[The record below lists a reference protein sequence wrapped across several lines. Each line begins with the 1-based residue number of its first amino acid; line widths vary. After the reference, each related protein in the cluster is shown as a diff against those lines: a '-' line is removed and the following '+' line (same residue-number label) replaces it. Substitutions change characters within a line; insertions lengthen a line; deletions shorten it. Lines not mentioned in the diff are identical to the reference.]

1 MFRLLDRYLIREIVP
16 YVLLGLMLL
25 TAIIFA
31 QEASRFSEL
40 LVVASRN
47 GLPMETLWRVMSA
60 LIPGIYVFTLPISLL
75 IGTLVGLGRLSG
87 DSEIVALGASGT
99 SRLRMLVP
107 VLGLSLVI
115 AVVMVY
121 ITFNLLPRSIHNLT
135 DLKANQSL
143 VFQGLNAEIKPRVF
157 EESIPQKVLYIEDI
171 DRANNLWHNI
181 FLVDLGDGRGQMKI
195 LTATSGSLRQG
206 ERSEMPE
213 LHLQHVAVHQTDT
226 GQPELQDKL
235 ESQNPLPE
243 PPSGTV
249 APRAPTSTGE
259 AASEEKQRDREKRRG
274 NGDQPPPYTVARSDE
289 WAWGMEVS
297 EEKKNEAAGI
307 DREARQVEEME
318 WGNLIAHKPADSDA
332 REWLAEVHKR
342 LALPAACLVFG
353 LLGVGFGITNVRTGR
368 SFGLLLGLAITI
380 VYYLL
385 ALWGQHAALAGTLPV
400 WLGIWLA
407 NILLAALGV
416 GVIAAQRRP
425 GWDPFA
431 ALSSLRHAWPA
442 RGGEENGRTGEAG
455 TERRG
460 EGRVGEGVE
469 EQRGRGAEVR
479 PLSPLPVRASAP
491 ERLTPSHPDSHS
503 PVLPFS
509 SSPRRSFFSLR
520 RRQLLDRLVLSDLA
534 RFFFFILGGFSVLI
548 LIITLFQLLDY
559 ITRNNIN
566 FAIVANYLLFLLPW
580 IVNSVAPMAALV
592 SVMVTFGI
600 LHKTSQVV
608 ALKAS
613 GLSIFRLAAPALLAS
628 IILSAFV
635 FVNQDY
641 ILPFTNRRQNNL
653 RYLIRKGQEPPQTFY
668 QTTNKWIFG
677 TDSRIFNYA
686 YFTPTS
692 NTFARLNVL
701 DLSREPF
708 GIKRR
713 LYARRA
719 WWDNSSQ
726 EWVLEKGWERRFEA
740 DQPVAFEPFEQRR
753 IALAEHPEY
762 FKKETVGSSSMT
774 LAELR
779 RAITDLSRSGFDVLD
794 LRIALQGKIAFP
806 LTCLVMVM
814 VGLPFSFS
822 VGKRGALYG
831 VAIGMAIGLTYWGLT
846 GVFEQMGRY
855 EVLPPMLAA
864 WGPNLLF
871 GAGGLYLFLTSRT

>member
-16 YVLLGLMLL
+16 YVLIGLMLL

-60 LIPGIYVFTLPISLL
+60 LVPGIYVFTLPISLL

-87 DSEIVALGASGT
+87 DSEIVALKASGT
-99 SRLRMLVP
+99 SRLRMLAP
-107 VLGLSLVI
+107 VLGLSLII
-115 AVVMVY
+115 ATVMVY
-121 ITFNLLPRSIHNLT
+121 ITFNLLPRSIRNLT

-143 VFQGLNAEIKPRVF
+143 VFQGLNSEIKPRVF
-157 EESIPQKVLYIEDI
+157 EESIPQKVIYIEDI
-171 DRANNLWHNI
+171 DRANSLWRNI
-181 FLVDLGDGRGQMKI
+181 FLVDLGSGAGQMKI
-195 LTATSGSLRQG
+195 VTATSGSLRQG
-206 ERSEMPE
+206 ERSESPE
-213 LHLQHVAVHQTDT
+213 LHLQRGALHQTDT
-226 GQPELQDKL
+226 GQPERKDQS
-235 ESQNPLPE
+235 ESQNQLPE
-243 PPSGTV
+243 SVSGTS
-249 APRAPTSTGE
+249 PI
-259 AASEEKQRDREKRRG
+259 AASPTPVDPQSSQEKQKDKEKRRG
-274 NGDQPPPYTVARSDE
+274 TSDQPPPYTAARFDE
-289 WAWGMEVS
+289 MTIGLEVS
-297 EEKKNEAAGI
+297 EEKKNDATGI
-307 DREARQVEEME
+307 DREAHQVEEME
-318 WGNLIAHKPADSDA
+318 WGDLIGYVPADSDA
-332 REWLAEVHKR
+332 REWRAEIHKR

-407 NILLAALGV
+407 NIVLAALGV
-416 GVIAAQRRP
+416 AVIVAQRRP
-425 GWDPFA
+425 GWDPLA

-442 RGGEENGRTGEAG
+442 SRGEGETG
-455 TERRG
+455 RRG
-460 EGRVGEGVE
+460 EGEKGRQGEGATAASP
-469 EQRGRGAEVR
+469 RLLSPSPLR
-479 PLSPLPVRASAP
+479 PLSPSPLLPLAPVR
-491 ERLTPSHPDSHS
+491 
-503 PVLPFS
+503 
-509 SSPRRSFFSLR
+509 RRSFYNVR
-520 RRQLLDRLVLSDLA
+520 MPQLIDRLVLSDLT
-534 RFFFFILGGFSVLI
+534 RFFLFILGGLSALI

-559 ITRNNIN
+559 ITRNNIDP
-566 FAIVANYLLFLLPW
+566 AIVANYLLFLLPW

-592 SVMVTFGI
+592 AVMVTYGI

-613 GLSIFRLAAPALLAS
+613 GQSIFRLAAPALVAS
-628 IILSAFV
+628 ILLSVFV

-677 TDSRIFNYA
+677 TESRIFNYA
-686 YFTPTS
+686 YFTPAS

-701 DLSREPF
+701 DLSKEPF

-719 WWDNSSQ
+719 WWDASNE
-726 EWVLEKGWERRFEA
+726 EWVLEKGWERRFEG
-740 DQPVAFEPFEQRR
+740 DHPIAFEPFEQRR
-753 IALAEHPEY
+753 VALAEHPDY

-779 RAITDLSRSGFDVLD
+779 RAITDLSHSGFDVLD
-794 LRIALQGKIAFP
+794 LRIALQSKIAFP

-831 VAIGMAIGLTYWGLT
+831 VAIGIGIGLAYWGMT
-846 GVFEQMGRY
+846 GLFEQMGRY
-855 EVLPPMLAA
+855 EMLPPMLAA

>member
-16 YVLLGLMLL
+16 YVLLGLLLL

-47 GLPMETLWRVMSA
+47 GLPMVTLWRVMSA
-60 LIPGIYVFTLPISLL
+60 LIPGILVFTLPISLL

-99 SRLRMLVP
+99 SRLRMLAS
-107 VLGLSLVI
+107 VLVLSIMI
-115 AVVMVY
+115 AAIMLY
-121 ITFNLLPRSIHNLT
+121 ITFNLLPQSIHNLT

-171 DRANNLWHNI
+171 DRANNVWHNI
-181 FLVDLGDGRGQMKI
+181 FLVDLGNGPSQMKI

-213 LHLQHVAVHQTDT
+213 LHLQRVALHQTDT
-226 GQPELQDKL
+226 GPRERQDQAEEQK
-235 ESQNPLPE
+235 QLPE
-243 PPSGTV
+243 PTSATSPAPAGPGDQTPSQ
-249 APRAPTSTGE
+249 
-259 AASEEKQRDREKRRG
+259 EKQREKKRVT
-274 NGDQPPPYTVARSDE
+274 GDAQPPYTVARSDD
-289 WAWGMEVS
+289 WVYGMEVS
-297 EEKKNEAAGI
+297 EEKKNDSTGI
-307 DREARQVEEME
+307 DQEAREIDEMQ
-318 WGNLIAHKPADSDA
+318 WGDLIRYAPADNDA
-332 REWLAEVHKR
+332 REWRAEIHKR
-342 LALPAACLVFG
+342 LALPAACLVFA
-353 LLGVGFGITNVRTGR
+353 LLGVGFGIANVRIGR

-385 ALWGQHAALAGTLPV
+385 ALWGQHAALSGIVPV

-416 GVIAAQRRP
+416 TVIVAQRRP
-425 GWDPFA
+425 GWEP
-431 ALSSLRHAWPA
+431 LSVLSRLRHAWPSVKSLTLTDK
-442 RGGEENGRTGEAG
+442 RGPKLREQSIAG
-455 TERRG
+455 TGKQERVSPSRRPAAPRPRSR
-460 EGRVGEGVE
+460 RV
-469 EQRGRGAEVR
+469 
-479 PLSPLPVRASAP
+479 LSALRLP
-491 ERLTPSHPDSHS
+491 
-503 PVLPFS
+503 
-509 SSPRRSFFSLR
+509 
-520 RRQLLDRLVLSDLA
+520 QLLDRLVLSDLA
-534 RFFFFILGGFSVLI
+534 RFFLFILGGFSALI

-559 ITRNNIN
+559 ITRNNIDW
-566 FAIVANYLLFLLPW
+566 AIVANYLLFLLPW
-580 IVNSVAPMAALV
+580 IVNSVAPIAALV
-592 SVMVTFGI
+592 AVMITFGI
-600 LHKTSQVV
+600 LHKTSQIV

-613 GLSIFRLAAPALLAS
+613 GQSIFRLAAPALAAS
-628 IILSAFV
+628 ILLSGFV

-677 TDSRIFNYA
+677 TESRIFNYA
-686 YFTPTS
+686 YFTPTT

-708 GIKRR
+708 SIKRR

-719 WWDNSSQ
+719 WWDASTQ
-726 EWVLEKGWERRFEA
+726 EWVLEKGWERRFE
-740 DQPVAFEPFEQRR
+740 DDHPTSFEAFEQRR
-753 IALAEHPEY
+753 VALAEHPEY

-779 RAITDLSRSGFDVLD
+779 RAINDLSHSGVDVLD
-794 LRIALQGKIAFP
+794 LRIALQSKIAFP
-806 LTCLVMVM
+806 LTCLVMVI

-831 VAIGMAIGLTYWGLT
+831 VAIGIGIGLAYWGLT
-846 GVFEQMGRY
+846 GLFEQMGRY
-855 EVLPPMLAA
+855 EMLPPLLAA

>member
-1 MFRLLDRYLIREIVP
+1 MFRLLDRYLIREVVP
-16 YVLLGLMLL
+16 YVLLGLLLL

-47 GLPMETLWRVMSA
+47 GLPMVTLWRVMSA
-60 LIPGIYVFTLPISLL
+60 LIPGILVFTLPISLL

-99 SRLRMLVP
+99 SRARMLMP
-107 VLGLSLVI
+107 VLLLS
-115 AVVMVY
+115 AVFGAAMVY
-121 ITFNLLPRSIHNLT
+121 ITFTLLPRSIRNLT

-171 DRANNLWHNI
+171 DRAKNLWHNI
-181 FLVDLGDGRGQMKI
+181 FLVDLGNGPGQMKI
-195 LTATSGSLRQG
+195 LTATSGALQQG

-213 LHLQHVAVHQTDT
+213 LHLQRVALHQIDT
-226 GQPELQDKL
+226 GQTDGTDQPG
-235 ESQNPLPE
+235 SQNQLSE
-243 PPSGTV
+243 PDSNAFSPQPS
-249 APRAPTSTGE
+249 STEQQGPGD
-259 AASEEKQRDREKRRG
+259 KQKDKKKSGDR
-274 NGDQPPPYTVARSDE
+274 PPPYTVARSDE
-289 WAWGMEVS
+289 WVYGFEVS
-297 EEKKNEAAGI
+297 EEKNSEATGI
-307 DREARQVEEME
+307 AREARQVEEMP
-318 WGNLIAHKPADSDA
+318 WGDLTAYVPAAGDE
-332 REWLAEVHKR
+332 REWRAEIHKR
-342 LALPAACLVFG
+342 LALPAACLVFA
-353 LLGVGFGITNVRTGR
+353 LIGVSFGITNVRTGR

-385 ALWGQHAALAGTLPV
+385 ALWGQHAAIAGTLPV

-407 NILLAALGV
+407 NLTLAAFGIA
-416 GVIAAQRRP
+416 VIMAQRQP
-425 GWDPFA
+425 GWDPLSV
-431 ALSSLRHAWPA
+431 LSSLRHAFPSRENQESPQKDNRAEEPQAKVVNA
-442 RGGEENGRTGEAG
+442 RSDSSTSIRTKALPRQSSGR
-455 TERRG
+455 R
-460 EGRVGEGVE
+460 
-469 EQRGRGAEVR
+469 
-479 PLSPLPVRASAP
+479 
-491 ERLTPSHPDSHS
+491 
-503 PVLPFS
+503 PFS
-509 SSPRRSFFSLR
+509 IRVP
-520 RRQLLDRLVLSDLA
+520 QLMDRLVLSDLT
-534 RFFFFILGGFSVLI
+534 RFFIFIVGGFSALI

-559 ITRNNIN
+559 ITRNNTDW
-566 FAIVANYLLFLLPW
+566 AVVVNYLVFLLPW

-592 SVMVTFGI
+592 AVMITFGI

-613 GLSIFRLAAPALLAS
+613 GQSIFRLGAPALAAS
-628 IILSAFV
+628 ILLSGFV

-686 YFTPTS
+686 YFTPTTNS
-692 NTFARLNVL
+692 FARLNVL
-701 DLSREPF
+701 DLSRNPF
-708 GIKRR
+708 GITRR

-719 WWDNSSQ
+719 WWDSTTEQ
-726 EWVLEKGWERRFEA
+726 WVLEKGWERRFEA
-740 DQPVAFEPFEQRR
+740 DHPISYEAFAERR
-753 IALAEHPEY
+753 FSLAEHPEY

-774 LAELR
+774 LSELR
-779 RAITDLSRSGFDVLD
+779 RAIADLSHSGFDVLD
-794 LRIALQGKIAFP
+794 LRIALQSKIAFP
-806 LTCLVMVM
+806 LTCMVMVM

-831 VAIGMAIGLTYWGLT
+831 VAIGIAIGLSYWGLT
-846 GVFEQMGRY
+846 GLFEQMGRY
-855 EVLPPMLAA
+855 EILPPMLSA

>member
-16 YVLLGLMLL
+16 YVLIGLMLL

-60 LIPGIYVFTLPISLL
+60 LVPGIYVFTLPISLL

-87 DSEIVALGASGT
+87 DSEIVALKASGT

-107 VLGLSLVI
+107 VLGLSLII
-115 AVVMVY
+115 ATVMVY
-121 ITFNLLPRSIHNLT
+121 ITFNLLPRSIRNLT

-143 VFQGLNAEIKPRVF
+143 VFQGLNSEIKPRVF
-157 EESIPQKVLYIEDI
+157 EESIPQKVIYIEDI
-171 DRANNLWHNI
+171 DRANSLWRNI
-181 FLVDLGDGRGQMKI
+181 FLVDLGSGAGQMKI
-195 LTATSGSLRQG
+195 VTATSGSLRQG
-206 ERSEMPE
+206 ERSDVPEM
-213 LHLQHVAVHQTDT
+213 HLQRGAVHQTDT
-226 GQPELQDKL
+226 GQPERKDQL
-235 ESQNPLPE
+235 ESQNQLPE
-243 PPSGTV
+243 PVPGTLPV
-249 APRAPTSTGE
+249 AASPTSTDPQP
-259 AASEEKQRDREKRRG
+259 SQEKQRDKEKKRG
-274 NGDQPPPYTVARSDE
+274 NGDQPPSYTAARFDE
-289 WAWGMEVS
+289 MTIGLEVS
-297 EEKKNEAAGI
+297 EEKKNDATGI
-307 DREARQVEEME
+307 DREAHQVEEME
-318 WGNLIAHKPADSDA
+318 WSALIGYAPADSDA
-332 REWLAEVHKR
+332 REWRAEIHKR

-400 WLGIWLA
+400 GLGIWLA
-407 NILLAALGV
+407 NIVLAALGV
-416 GVIAAQRRP
+416 AVIVAQRRP
-425 GWDPFA
+425 GWDPLA

-442 RGGEENGRTGEAG
+442 SRGEGETG
-455 TERRG
+455 RRG
-460 EGRVGEGVE
+460 EGEKGKQGEGATAASP
-469 EQRGRGAEVR
+469 RL
-479 PLSPLPVRASAP
+479 PLSPSPRLPV
-491 ERLTPSHPDSHS
+491 S
-503 PVLPFS
+503 P
-509 SSPRRSFFSLR
+509 SPRRSFYTVR
-520 RRQLLDRLVLSDLA
+520 MPQLIDRLVLSDLT
-534 RFFFFILGGFSVLI
+534 RFFLFILGGFSALI

-559 ITRNNIN
+559 ITRNNIDP
-566 FAIVANYLLFLLPW
+566 AIVANYLLFLLPW

-592 SVMVTFGI
+592 AVMVTYGI

-613 GLSIFRLAAPALLAS
+613 GQSIFRLAAPALVAS
-628 IILSAFV
+628 ILLSVFV

-677 TDSRIFNYA
+677 TESRIFNYA
-686 YFTPTS
+686 YFTPAS

-701 DLSREPF
+701 DLSKEPF

-719 WWDNSSQ
+719 WWDPSNE
-726 EWVLEKGWERRFEA
+726 EWVLEKGWERRFEG
-740 DQPVAFEPFEQRR
+740 DQPIAFEPFEQRR
-753 IALAEHPEY
+753 VALAEHPDY

-779 RAITDLSRSGFDVLD
+779 RAITDLSHSGFDVLD
-794 LRIALQGKIAFP
+794 LRIALQSKIAFP

-831 VAIGMAIGLTYWGLT
+831 VAIGIGIGLAYWGMT
-846 GVFEQMGRY
+846 GLFEQMGRY
-855 EVLPPMLAA
+855 EMLPPMLAA

>member
-60 LIPGIYVFTLPISLL
+60 LVPGIYVFTIPISLL

-87 DSEIVALGASGT
+87 DSEIVALKASGT
-99 SRLRMLVP
+99 SRLRMLAP
-107 VLGLSLVI
+107 VLALSLII
-115 AVVMVY
+115 ATVMMY
-121 ITFNLLPRSIHNLT
+121 ITFNLLPRSIRNLT

-143 VFQGLNAEIKPRVF
+143 VFQGLNSEIKPRVF
-157 EESIPQKVLYIEDI
+157 EESIPQKVIYIEDI
-171 DRANNLWHNI
+171 DRANSLWRNI
-181 FLVDLGDGRGQMKI
+181 FLVDLGNGTGQMKI
-195 LTATSGSLRQG
+195 VTATSGSLRQG
-206 ERSEMPE
+206 ERSDVPEM
-213 LHLQHVAVHQTDT
+213 HLQRGAVHQTDT
-226 GQPELQDKL
+226 GQPERKDQI
-235 ESQNPLPE
+235 ESQNQLPE
-243 PPSGTV
+243 PVSGTPPI
-249 APRAPTSTGE
+249 AASPTS
-259 AASEEKQRDREKRRG
+259 ADPQSPQEKQKEREKRRAT
-274 NGDQPPPYTVARSDE
+274 GDQPPPYTAARFDE
-289 WAWGMEVS
+289 MTIGLEVT
-297 EEKKNEAAGI
+297 EEKKNDATGI
-307 DREARQVEEME
+307 DREANQVEEME
-318 WGNLIAHKPADSDA
+318 WGDLIGYTPADSDA
-332 REWLAEVHKR
+332 REWRAEIHKR

-407 NILLAALGV
+407 NIVLATV
-416 GVIAAQRRP
+416 GVAVITAQRRP
-425 GWDPFA
+425 GWDPLA
-431 ALSSLRHAWPA
+431 ALSSLRHAWPS
-442 RGGEENGRTGEAG
+442 
-455 TERRG
+455 RG
-460 EGRVGEGVE
+460 EGNPARRGDKEIGRQGEGATAASPRLPV
-469 EQRGRGAEVR
+469 ALLPPR
-479 PLSPLPVRASAP
+479 PLSPSR
-491 ERLTPSHPDSHS
+491 
-503 PVLPFS
+503 
-509 SSPRRSFFSLR
+509 RRSFYSLR
-520 RRQLLDRLVLSDLA
+520 MPQLIDRLVLSDLT
-534 RFFFFILGGFSVLI
+534 RFFLFILGGFSALI

-559 ITRNNIN
+559 ITRNNIDP
-566 FAIVANYLLFLLPW
+566 AIVANYLLFLLPW
-580 IVNSVAPMAALV
+580 IVNSVSPMAALV
-592 SVMVTFGI
+592 AVMVTYGI

-613 GLSIFRLAAPALLAS
+613 GQSVFRLAAPALVAS
-628 IILSAFV
+628 ILLSVFV

-641 ILPFTNRRQNNL
+641 ILPFTNRKQNNL

-677 TDSRIFNYA
+677 TESRIFNYA
-686 YFTPTS
+686 YFTPAS

-701 DLSREPF
+701 DLSKEPF

-719 WWDNSSQ
+719 WWDSSIQ
-726 EWVLEKGWERRFEA
+726 EWVLEKGWERRFEG

-753 IALAEHPEY
+753 VALTEHPDY

-779 RAITDLSRSGFDVLD
+779 RAITDLSHSGFDVLD
-794 LRIALQGKIAFP
+794 LRIALQNKIAFP

-831 VAIGMAIGLTYWGLT
+831 VAIGIGIGLAYWGMT
-846 GVFEQMGRY
+846 GLFEQMGRY
-855 EVLPPMLAA
+855 EMLPPMLAA

-871 GAGGLYLFLTSRT
+871 GAGGLYLFLTART

>member
-1 MFRLLDRYLIREIVP
+1 MLDSNPMFRLLDRYLVREIVP

-47 GLPMETLWRVMSA
+47 GLPMETLGRVMSA
-60 LIPGIYVFTLPISLL
+60 LVPGILVFTLPISLL

-87 DSEIVALGASGT
+87 DSEIVALGAGGT
-99 SRLRMLVP
+99 SRLRMLAP
-107 VLGLSLVI
+107 VLGLSLII
-115 AVVMVY
+115 AIVMVY
-121 ITFNLLPRSIHNLT
+121 ITFNLLPRSIHLLT

-143 VFQGLNAEIKPRVF
+143 IFQSLNAEIKPRVF
-157 EESIPQKVLYIEDI
+157 EESIPQRVIYIEDI
-171 DRANNLWHNI
+171 DRANSLWRNI
-181 FLVDLGDGRGQMKI
+181 FLVDLGNGSGPMKI
-195 LTATSGSLRQG
+195 VTATSGSLQQG

-213 LHLQHVAVHQTDT
+213 LHLQRGTVHQTDT
-226 GQPELQDKL
+226 GRQDQS
-235 ESQNPLPE
+235 ESQNPASE
-243 PPSGTV
+243 QDSEISRGGS
-249 APRAPTSTGE
+249 STGTE
-259 AASEEKQRDREKRRG
+259 AQPSEKQLDKEKKK
-274 NGDQPPPYTVARSDE
+274 NGPPPYTAARFDEMTVAL
-289 WAWGMEVS
+289 EVS
-297 EEKKNEAAGI
+297 EEKRNGATGI
-307 DREARQVEEME
+307 EREAGQVEEME
-318 WGNLIAHKPADSDA
+318 WANLISHTPAEGDF
-332 REWLAEVHKR
+332 RKWLAEVHKR
-342 LALPAACLVFG
+342 VALPAACLVFG

-380 VYYLL
+380 IFYLL
-385 ALWGQHAALAGTLPV
+385 ALWGQHAAIAGTLPV

-407 NILLAALGV
+407 NIVLTLLGV
-416 GVIAAQRRP
+416 STIVAQRRP
-425 GWDPFA
+425 GWDPLSV
-431 ALSSLRHAWPA
+431 LSSLRHAWPA
-442 RGGEENGRTGEAG
+442 RMRGGEGERGRGGEGDTG
-455 TERRG
+455 RRG
-460 EGRVGEGVE
+460 EGETGRLNDAGVGSSPS
-469 EQRGRGAEVR
+469 R
-479 PLSPLPVRASAP
+479 PLAPSPSLPLAP
-491 ERLTPSHPDSHS
+491 SPS
-503 PVLPFS
+503 LPLAP
-509 SSPRRSFFSLR
+509 SPRRSLFSAGR
-520 RRQLLDRLVLSDLA
+520 PQLLDRLVLSDLM
-534 RFFFFILGGFSVLI
+534 RFFLFILGGFSALI

-559 ITRNNIN
+559 ITRNNIDW
-566 FAIVANYLLFLLPW
+566 AIVANYLLFLLPW

-592 SVMVTFGI
+592 AVMITFGI

-613 GLSIFRLAAPALLAS
+613 GQSIFRLAAPALLAS
-628 IILSAFV
+628 LLLSAFV

-677 TDSRIFNYA
+677 TESRIFNYA
-686 YFTPTS
+686 YFTPTN

-719 WWDNSSQ
+719 WWDSTSQ
-726 EWVLEKGWERRFEA
+726 EWVLEKGWERLFEG
-740 DQPVAFEPFEQRR
+740 DRPTGFESFDQRR
-753 IALAEHPEY
+753 VALAEHPEY
-762 FKKETVGSSSMT
+762 FKKESVGSSSMT

-779 RAITDLSRSGFDVLD
+779 RAINDLSRSGFDVLD
-794 LRIALQGKIAFP
+794 LRIALQSKIAFP

-831 VAIGMAIGLTYWGLT
+831 VAIGMAIGLAYWGLT

>member
-1 MFRLLDRYLIREIVP
+1 MFRLLDRYLIREVVP
-16 YVLLGLMLL
+16 YVLLGLLLL

-60 LIPGIYVFTLPISLL
+60 LVPGILVFTLPISLL

-99 SRLRMLVP
+99 SRARMLMP
-107 VLGLSLVI
+107 VLLLSALFGV
-115 AVVMVY
+115 AMVY
-121 ITFNLLPRSIHNLT
+121 ITFTFLPRSIRVLT

-171 DRANNLWHNI
+171 DRAQNLWHNI
-181 FLVDLGDGRGQMKI
+181 FLVDLGNGAGQMKI
-195 LTATSGSLRQG
+195 LTATSGALQQG

-213 LHLQHVAVHQTDT
+213 LHLQRVALHQTDT
-226 GQPELQDKL
+226 GQADGTDQLL
-235 ESQNPLPE
+235 TQNSPPE
-243 PPSGTV
+243 PVSGSGGPSVSADQQVPGD
-249 APRAPTSTGE
+249 
-259 AASEEKQRDREKRRG
+259 KQKDKDKKKNNSG
-274 NGDQPPPYTVARSDE
+274 QTPPYTVARSDE
-289 WAWGMEVS
+289 WVYGFEVS
-297 EEKKNEAAGI
+297 EEKNAEASGI
-307 DREARQVEEME
+307 DREAHEVEEMP
-318 WGNLIAHKPADSDA
+318 WGDLTAYTPAA
-332 REWLAEVHKR
+332 GEEREWRAEIHKR
-342 LALPAACLVFG
+342 LALPAACLVFA
-353 LLGVGFGITNVRTGR
+353 LIGVGFGITNVRTGR

-385 ALWGQHAALAGTLPV
+385 ALWGQHAAIAGTLPV

-407 NILLAALGV
+407 NLALAALGIA
-416 GVIAAQRRP
+416 VIIAQRQP
-425 GWDPFA
+425 GWDPLS
-431 ALSSLRHAWPA
+431 ALSSLRHAFPSKVNQGIPQKINRTEDLPA
-442 RGGEENGRTGEAG
+442 RVVSEASESSAAIRSEVKPAQSLGRRAVSI
-455 TERRG
+455 
-460 EGRVGEGVE
+460 RV
-469 EQRGRGAEVR
+469 
-479 PLSPLPVRASAP
+479 P
-491 ERLTPSHPDSHS
+491 
-503 PVLPFS
+503 
-509 SSPRRSFFSLR
+509 
-520 RRQLLDRLVLSDLA
+520 QLMDRLVLSDLT
-534 RFFFFILGGFSVLI
+534 RFFIFIVGGFSALI

-559 ITRNNIN
+559 ITRNNTDW
-566 FAIVANYLLFLLPW
+566 AVVVNYLVFLLPW

-592 SVMVTFGI
+592 AVMITFGI

-613 GLSIFRLAAPALLAS
+613 GQSIFRLAAPALCAS
-628 IILSAFV
+628 ILLSGFV

-686 YFTPTS
+686 YFTPTTNS
-692 NTFARLNVL
+692 FARLNVL
-701 DLSREPF
+701 DLSRNPF
-708 GIKRR
+708 GITRR

-719 WWDNSSQ
+719 WWDSTTE

-740 DQPVAFEPFEQRR
+740 DHPISYEAFVERR
-753 IALAEHPEY
+753 FSLAEHPEY

-774 LAELR
+774 LSELR
-779 RAITDLSRSGFDVLD
+779 RAIADLSHSGFDVLD
-794 LRIALQGKIAFP
+794 LRIALQSKIAFP
-806 LTCLVMVM
+806 LTCMVMVM

-831 VAIGMAIGLTYWGLT
+831 VAMGIAIGLAYWGLT
-846 GVFEQMGRY
+846 GLFEQMGRY
-855 EVLPPMLAA
+855 EILPPMLSA

>member
-1 MFRLLDRYLIREIVP
+1 MPMFRLLDRYLIREIVP

-47 GLPMETLWRVMSA
+47 GLPMQTLWRVMSA
-60 LIPGIYVFTLPISLL
+60 LVPGIFVFTLPISLL

-99 SRLRMLVP
+99 SRLRMLAP
-107 VLGLSLVI
+107 VLGLSLII
-115 AVVMVY
+115 AAVMVY

-143 VFQGLNAEIKPRVF
+143 IFQGLNAEIKPRVF

-181 FLVDLGDGRGQMKI
+181 FLVDLGDGPGQMKI

-213 LHLQHVAVHQTDT
+213 LHLQRVAVHQTDT
-226 GQPELQDKL
+226 GQRRERAEAEDRPTETALD
-235 ESQNPLPE
+235 
-243 PPSGTV
+243 PPPV
-249 APRAPTSTGE
+249 ASAPTTAGEPGSTE
-259 AASEEKQRDREKRRG
+259 RQKDKDKKKG

-289 WAWGMEVS
+289 WFWGMEVS
-297 EEKKNEAAGI
+297 EEKKSDAAGI

-318 WGNLIAHKPADSDA
+318 WSALIAHTPADSDA
-332 REWLAEVHKR
+332 REWLAEIHKR

-353 LLGVGFGITNVRTGR
+353 LLGTGFGITNVRTGR

-380 VYYLL
+380 GYYLL
-385 ALWGQHAALAGTLPV
+385 ALWGQHAAIAGTLPV

-407 NILLAALGV
+407 NLFLATIGV
-416 GVIAAQRRP
+416 AVIVAQRQP
-425 GWDPFA
+425 GWEPLS
-431 ALSSLRHAWPA
+431 ALSSLRHRWPMS
-442 RGGEENGRTGEAG
+442 RGGNKRT
-455 TERRG
+455 
-460 EGRVGEGVE
+460 E
-469 EQRGRGAEVR
+469 EQRGPEAEAAR
-479 PLSPLPVRASAP
+479 PIPLP
-491 ERLTPSHPDSHS
+491 RLRNSVPLPDSPPIS
-503 PVLPFS
+503 VAS
-509 SSPRRSFFSLR
+509 VPRRSILPGR
-520 RRQLLDRLVLSDLA
+520 MPQLLDRMVLADLA
-534 RFFFFILGGFSVLI
+534 RFFLFILGGFSALI

-559 ITRNNIN
+559 ITRNNIDW
-566 FAIVANYLLFLLPW
+566 AIVANYLLFLLPW
-580 IVNSVAPMAALV
+580 ILNSVAPMAALV
-592 SVMVTFGI
+592 AVMITFGI
-600 LHKTSQVV
+600 LHKTSQIV

-613 GLSIFRLAAPALLAS
+613 GQSIFRLAAPALIAS
-628 IILSAFV
+628 VLLSVFV

-641 ILPFTNRRQNNL
+641 ILPFTNRRQNSL

-677 TDSRIFNYA
+677 SESRIFNYA
-686 YFTPTS
+686 YFTPTN

-719 WWDNSSQ
+719 WWDSSSQ

-740 DQPVAFEPFEQRR
+740 DQPVAFEPFDQRR
-753 IALAEHPEY
+753 FALAEHPEY
-762 FKKETVGSSSMT
+762 FKKESVGSSSMT
-774 LAELR
+774 LTEVR
-779 RAITDLSRSGFDVLD
+779 RAIADLSRSGFDVLD
-794 LRIALQGKIAFP
+794 LRIALQSKIAFP
-806 LTCLVMVM
+806 LTCLVMVL
-814 VGLPFSFS
+814 VGLPFAFS

-831 VAIGMAIGLTYWGLT
+831 VAIGMGIGLTYWGLT
-846 GVFEQMGRY
+846 GLFEQMGRY

-871 GAGGLYLFLTSRT
+871 GAGGFYLFLTSRT